1 MVNHPCESN
10 IATISGT
17 ISSELTFG
25 HEVYGEGFYYFMV
38 DVRRLSSSCD
48 RIPVTVSERLMD
60 FSEYRLGRYIEVDG
74 QFRSYNA
81 ALPEGGTKLM
91 LTVFAREIAFPQGPE
106 NDQDQ
111 NSVVLNGFICK
122 PPIYRTTPFNREI
135 TDVLLAVNRSY
146 NKSDYIPCISWG
158 RNARYCGRLTVGEN
172 VKVTG
177 RIQSRSYQKKL
188 ANGEAIEKVAYEVS
202 VSKLELLSA
211 NREIL
216 MSDGKKDPPLT

>member
-60 FSEYRLGRYIEVDG
+60 FSEYRIGRYIEVDG

-91 LTVFAREIAFPQGPE
+91 LTVFAREIAFPPGPE
-106 NDQDQ
+106 NDQD
-111 NSVVLNGFICK
+111 
-122 PPIYRTTPFNREI
+122 
-135 TDVLLAVNRSY
+135 
-146 NKSDYIPCISWG
+146 IPCISWG